1 MKKII
6 KDTLILFAITII
18 AGFALGLVYDIT
30 KEPIAYQNQL
40 KKDNAYKAV
49 CAGADTFATLSEDE
63 LAAVMPAIVEALGD
77 NTYNT
82 IDEVS
87 FGYAGSE
94 LVGYIITVSNAEAY
108 GGTIQMTVGI
118 SDGTVTGLE
127 VLAIS
132 ETPGL
137 GMKAAE
143 SSFTSQFVGDN
154 VDAFVYTK
162 SGAAAANEID
172 AITSATYTT
181 KSMTNGVN
189 AALSAYKVLSE
200 QGIGGASNE

>member
-18 AGFALGLVYDIT
+18 SGLLLGLVYDIT
-30 KEPIAYQNQL
+30 KEPIAHQNQL

-49 CAGADTFATLSEDE
+49 CADADTFSTLSEDE
-63 LAAVMPAIVEALGD
+63 LAEVMPAIVEALGD
-77 NTYNT
+77 NAYNT
-82 IDEVS
+82 VDEVA
-87 FGYAGSE
+87 FGYAGGE
-94 LVGYIITVSNAEAY
+94 LVGYIITVSNSEAY

-127 VLAIS
+127 ILSIS

-143 SSFTSQFVGDN
+143 SAFTGQFVGDT
-154 VDAFVYTK
+154 VEAFVYTK
-162 SGAAAANEID
+162 SGATAANEID

-189 AALSAYKVLSE
+189 AALTAYRELAE